1 MKIHLVDGTYE
12 LFRAYF
18 AQPSRQAPDGR
29 EVGAVRGLMQTLLAL
44 LRQEGVTHVAVAFD
58 HVVESFRNELFAGYK
73 TGEGTPEDLRAQFDL
88 AELASQALGLV
99 VWPMIE
105 FEADDALAS
114 AAHRWG
120 DDPAVEQVVICT
132 PDKDLA
138 QMVRGQ
144 RVVCLDRRREQTL
157 DEAGVQLKFG
167 VAPASIPDYLALV
180 GDAADGIPGIPRWGA
195 KSSGAVL
202 GRYHHLEQI
211 PDDAIYWDVKVRG
224 ATAIAA
230 SLAGRREEA
239 KLYRGLATLRL
250 DVPLAESLDQL
261 AWEGVR
267 NPGFQEF
274 CAELGFSGLLVPKR
288 RDRDPN

>member
-18 AQPSRQAPDGR
+18 AQPSRLAPDGR
-29 EVGAVRGLMQTLLAL
+29 EVAAVRGLMQTLLAL
-44 LRQEGVTHVAVAFD
+44 LRQKDVTHVAIAFD
-58 HVVESFRNELFAGYK
+58 HVVESFRNELFDGYK

-88 AELASQALGLV
+88 AERASQALGLV

-157 DEAGVQLKFG
+157 DEAGVHLKFG

-202 GRYHHLEQI
+202 ARYHHLEQI

-230 SLAGRREEA
+230 SLAGRREEV
-239 KLYRGLATLRL
+239 KLYRELATLRL

-261 AWEGVR
+261 EWKGVR
-267 NPGFQEF
+267 QPDFEEL
-274 CAELGFSGLLVPKR
+274 CAELGFSGLLVPKPP
-288 RDRDPN
+288 DSVPN

>member
-18 AQPSRQAPDGR
+18 AQPSRQAPHGR

-44 LRQEGVTHVAVAFD
+44 LRQEDVTHVAIAFD
-58 HVVESFRNELFAGYK
+58 HVVKSFRNELFAGYK
-73 TGEGTPEDLRAQFDL
+73 TGEGTPEDLTAQFDL
-88 AELASQALGLV
+88 AEQASQALGLV
-99 VWPMIE
+99 VWPMTE

-144 RVVCLDRRREQTL
+144 QVVCLDRRREQTL
-157 DEAGVQLKFG
+157 DEAGVHLKFG

-195 KSSGAVL
+195 KSTGAVL
-202 GRYHHLEQI
+202 ARYFHLEQI
-211 PDDAIYWDVKVRG
+211 PDNANFWDVKVRG
-224 ATAIAA
+224 AAAIAA
-230 SLAGRREEA
+230 SLAERREEA
-239 KLYRGLATLRL
+239 RLYRELATLRL
-250 DVPLAESLDQL
+250 NVPLAESLDQL
-261 AWEGVR
+261 EWKGVR
-267 NPGFQEF
+267 RPGFQEL
-274 CAELGFSGLLVPKR
+274 CAELGITGISVPK
-288 RDRDPN
+288 PPG

>member
-1 MKIHLVDGTYE
+1 VKIHLVDGTYE

-29 EVGAVRGLMQTLLAL
+29 EVAAVRGLMQTLLAL
-44 LRQEGVTHVAVAFD
+44 LRQEDVTHVAIAFD
-58 HVVESFRNELFAGYK
+58 HVVKSFRNELFAGYK
-73 TGEGTPEDLRAQFDL
+73 TGEGTPEDLSAQFDL
-88 AELASQALGLV
+88 AERASEALGLV
-99 VWPMIE
+99 VWPMTE

-120 DDPAVEQVVICT
+120 DDPVVEQVVICT

-202 GRYHHLEQI
+202 WRYDHLEQI

-224 ATAIAA
+224 AAAIAA
-230 SLAGRREEA
+230 SLAERREEA
-239 KLYRGLATLRL
+239 KLYRELATLRL

-261 AWEGVR
+261 EWRGVR
-267 NPGFQEF
+267 DPDFQEF
-274 CAELGFSGLLVPKR
+274 CAQLGFTGLSVPQPP
-288 RDRDPN
+288 DRAPR

>member
-18 AQPSRQAPDGR
+18 AQPSRQSPDGR
-29 EVGAVRGLMQTLLAL
+29 EVAAVRGLMQTLLAL
-44 LRQEGVTHVAVAFD
+44 LREEDATHVAIAFD
-58 HVVESFRNELFAGYK
+58 HVVKSFRNELFAGYK
-73 TGEGTPEDLRAQFDL
+73 TGEGTPEDLRAQFEL
-88 AELASQALGLV
+88 AEGACQALGLV
-99 VWPMIE
+99 VWPMTE

-114 AAHRWG
+114 AAYRWC

-144 RVVCLDRRREQTL
+144 RVVCLDRRREITL

-195 KSSGAVL
+195 KSTGAVL
-202 GRYHHLEQI
+202 GRYNHLEQI
-211 PDDAIYWDVKVRG
+211 PDDVIYWDVKVRG

-230 SLAGRREEA
+230 SLAERREEA
-239 KLYRGLATLRL
+239 KLYRELATLRL

-261 AWEGVR
+261 AWQGVR
-267 NPGFQEF
+267 NPDFQEL
-274 CAELGFSGLLVPKR
+274 CAELGFTGLLVPQPP
-288 RDRDPN
+288 DRGPN